1 MEMLH
6 TKVGYVKELNEL
18 VILQPFG
25 LVKAISNNFTTRGNS
40 FG

>member
-6 TKVGYVKELNEL
+6 TKVGYAKELEL

-25 LVKAISNNFTTRGNS
+25 LVKAINNNFTTRGNS